1 MLDARRR
8 QLFLNLC
15 VLCEFFAS
23 FAVNGA
29 VRNTDLRVNAHVT
42 LTAKGREGKTPLRSR
57 VAEPQPRRIIRTQ
70 NLMPRPTGGAMK
82 LMNPNPKTLVTL
94 TTMAAAAVWV
104 AGARAQQPSSSD
116 QIQTLMTHRQE
127 MSNRAM
133 EEPSRRRFEEGKSDT
148 KFPSDANSN
157 TKGGVVRALT
167 PDQQNALR
175 HNDRG
180 LDLFSKGK
188 LEAAIKE
195 YQEAIRLDAKLAAAH
210 NNLGG
215 AYFAAGRFEE
225 ALNAFGQA
233 CETDPEY
240 GQAFFNLALTHIKL
254 GHEKEANAALDGAL
268 HAYNSSGEAHLK
280 AGRYKEAEEAFQ
292 GMLQIDPNYAPA
304 FVGLAMVYNAAGRY
318 EDAATAADRVLK
330 QFPNSVDAHY
340 DAGIAN
346 ASLGKREAALEH
358 LARLQQ
364 LNAKDLAE
372 KLSELI
378 NKKAP
383 AK

>member
-1 MLDARRR
+1 M
-8 QLFLNLC
+8 
-15 VLCEFFAS
+15 
-23 FAVNGA
+23 
-29 VRNTDLRVNAHVT
+29 T
-42 LTAKGREGKTPLRSR
+42 LINVKIRKILVSLT
-57 VAEPQPRRIIRTQ
+57 II
-70 NLMPRPTGGAMK
+70 G
-82 LMNPNPKTLVTL
+82 
-94 TTMAAAAVWV
+94 AAAVFV
-104 AGARAQQPSSSD
+104 RAQQPSSA
-116 QIQTLMTHRQE
+116 QEIQTLMTHRQE

-148 KFPSDANSN
+148 KFPSDANTN

-180 LDLFSKGK
+180 LDLFSQGK
-188 LEAAIKE
+188 LDNAIKE

-210 NNLGG
+210 NNLGS

-225 ALNAFGQA
+225 ALTAFANA
-233 CETDPEY
+233 CEADPDY
-240 GQAFFNLALTHIKL
+240 GQAFFNLALAHIKL

-268 HAYNSSGEAHLK
+268 HAYKSSGDAHLK
-280 AGRYKEAEEAFQ
+280 AGRLKEAEEAFQ

-304 FVGLAMVYNAAGRY
+304 LTSLATVYNAAGRY
-318 EDAATAADRVLK
+318 DDARTSADRALK
-330 QFPNSVDAHY
+330 QSPNSAEAHY
-340 DAGIAN
+340 AAGMAN

-364 LNAKDLAE
+364 LNATDLAH
-372 KLSELI
+372 KLSEFI
-378 NKKAP
+378 NEKAP